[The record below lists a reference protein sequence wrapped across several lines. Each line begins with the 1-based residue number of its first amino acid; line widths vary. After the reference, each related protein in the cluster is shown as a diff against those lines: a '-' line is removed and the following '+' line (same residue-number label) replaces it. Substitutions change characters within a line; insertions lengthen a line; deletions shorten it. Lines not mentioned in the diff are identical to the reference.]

1 MVQQVTTRCC
11 LRGGLGSI
19 PGPGTVDEASGVA
32 AATAQIL
39 FLAQEV
45 PYLQVQPKKKN
56 PKAPGTLVWIIKN
69 YL

>member
-45 PYLQVQPKKKN
+45 PYLQVQPKKKKTQKHLG
-56 PKAPGTLVWIIKN
+56 PWSG
-69 YL
+69 